1 MITIDFGSNS
11 EYLREEIAKIRQEF
25 SFLLDVIV
33 TVRELLYSSM
43 LRIHEMQRYE
53 I

>member
-1 MITIDFGSNS
+1 MITIDFGSHS
-11 EYLREEIAKIRQEF
+11 EYLREAIAKIRQEF
-25 SFLLDVIV
+25 WFLLDVIV
-33 TVRELLYSSM
+33 TVRELYSSM